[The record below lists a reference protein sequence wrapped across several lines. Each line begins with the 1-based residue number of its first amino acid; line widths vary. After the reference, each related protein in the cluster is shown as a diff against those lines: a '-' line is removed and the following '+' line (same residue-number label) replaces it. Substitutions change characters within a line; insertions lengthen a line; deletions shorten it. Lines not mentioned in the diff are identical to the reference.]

1 MKLLVLL
8 MMLTLLHSVVLL
20 MLLTVL
26 QLIVL
31 LPSDD
36 DDDVCS
42 KVSQTLALNDVFSIK
57 GQSFKLLLLFKS
69 SAYYICHFY
78 LNQDARP
85 LGGGEWDVVHE
96 AGDVS
101 AENQQENTGQQML
114 PLHSNSSESNES
126 ELTFPAGGLELQRR
140 SICR

>member
-8 MMLTLLHSVVLL
+8 MMLTLLHSIVLL

-36 DDDVCS
+36 DEDDDVCS
-42 KVSQTLALNDVFSIK
+42 KVTQTLALNNVWSIK
-57 GQSFKLLLLFKS
+57 GQSFKLQWFVVALRTFL

-85 LGGGEWDVVHE
+85 LGGGERDVVHE

-101 AENQQENTGQQML
+101 AENQQENTGLANAASPPQKL
-114 PLHSNSSESNES
+114 
-126 ELTFPAGGLELQRR
+126 
-140 SICR
+140 

>member
-8 MMLTLLHSVVLL
+8 MMLTLLHSIVLL

-42 KVSQTLALNDVFSIK
+42 KVTETLALNNVLSIK
-57 GQSFKLLLLFKS
+57 GQSFKLQWFVVALRTFLS
-69 SAYYICHFY
+69 YYICHFY

-85 LGGGEWDVVHE
+85 LGGGERDVVHE

-101 AENQQENTGQQML
+101 AENQQENTGLATAASPPQKL
-114 PLHSNSSESNES
+114 
-126 ELTFPAGGLELQRR
+126 
-140 SICR
+140 